1 MSNKLQNIKAI
12 KQMLAG
18 QHRTQTKKIHG
29 FSDAAAVSEK
39 NKKRN
44 VGDIWEEVDPIT
56 GQVRVFEQCEG
67 FRIQKSKVTD
77 TMSELRAELRT
88 FKKCP
93 KETCTCISLNHLD
106 QKMKRIHEMCYDC
119 VIDMEHQLRK
129 SGTYREYEINRMKNN
144 AEFWLQTTDSEMAM
158 LKKFYTQESTTV
170 INADGITEK
179 IPAMMSEEE
188 WKVRV
193 EIPYEQFKE
202 QLKNQIEG
210 KQDEKTN

>member
-29 FSDAAAVSEK
+29 FSDAASVGEK
-39 NKKRN
+39 NKKRK
-44 VGDIWEEVDPIT
+44 VGEVWEEVDPIT
-56 GQVRVFEQCEG
+56 GQVRVFEQKEG

-77 TMSELRAELRT
+77 TMSELRTELRT

-93 KETCTCISLNHLD
+93 KESCTCIAPNHLD

-129 SGTYREYEINRMKNN
+129 EGKYRDYEISRMQNN
-144 AEFWLQTTDSEMAM
+144 ADAWLKDAEREIEV
-158 LKKFYTQESTTV
+158 LRRLYTEDSTTV
-170 INADGITEK
+170 INADGLQET
-179 IPAMMSEEE
+179 IPALLSKEE
-188 WKVRV
+188 WERQV
-193 EIPYEQFKE
+193 EKPFEEFKE
-202 QLKNQIEG
+202 QLKQRIAGEENE
-210 KQDEKTN
+210 NN